1 MSDARVT
8 DYDGIA
14 DRFDTRYSV
23 YEYAGVRETLLNF
36 LGDAPAVLEAG
47 CGTGHWLAIADAR
60 LKPSRYDDARLKP
73 SRYDDA
79 SYNDASHDDASD
91 PCRAKAADAS
101 GAAPGTRSA
110 KASAERLV
118 GVDPSGPM
126 LARAASRGSKGSAE
140 RLLLA
145 RARAE
150 ELPFADASF

>member
-60 LKPSRYDDARLKP
+60 LKPP
-73 SRYDDA
+73 PHGDA
-79 SYNDASHDDASD
+79 SYNDASYNDASD
-91 PCRAKAADAS
+91 
-101 GAAPGTRSA
+101 TRSA
-110 KASAERLV
+110 TASAERLV

-126 LARAASRGSKGSAE
+126 
-140 RLLLA
+140 
-145 RARAE
+145 
-150 ELPFADASF
+150 